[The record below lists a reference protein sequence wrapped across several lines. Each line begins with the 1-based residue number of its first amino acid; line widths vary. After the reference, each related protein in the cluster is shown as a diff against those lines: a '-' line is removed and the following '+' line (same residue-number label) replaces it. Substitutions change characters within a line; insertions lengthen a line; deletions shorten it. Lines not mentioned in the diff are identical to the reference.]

1 MKVILQ
7 VRPSKVTTIEVEA
20 DSYEVALEQAR
31 AQIPKGYAVLSIR
44 KEK

>member
-7 VRPSKVTTIEVEA
+7 VRPSEVTTIEVEA
-20 DSYEVALEQAR
+20 DTYEAALEQAQ
-31 AQIPKGYAVLSIR
+31 AQVPEGFAVLSIR